1 MRIDGTTF
9 AVDAVIVVDVILNTV
24 AQYLLL
30 QGMIISTDIVQH
42 NLYVRFEIFVVQQ
55 TVTARWTTAGAPV
68 DTAAASGCPKAAVR
82 SRWCSCMDIVV
93 TVVVVVG
100 VVAVVVDVGPEV
112 CVASQWT
119 TDG

>member
-24 AQYLLL
+24 AQYLLP

-42 NLYVRFEIFVVQQ
+42 NLNVRFEVFVVQQ
-55 TVTARWTTAGAPV
+55 TVTARWATSARAPV
-68 DTAAASGCPKAAVR
+68 DTATAAGCPKATVR
-82 SRWCSCMDIVV
+82 SRWRSCMDIVV
-93 TVVVVVG
+93 AVAVVVVV
-100 VVAVVVDVGPEV
+100 AVGPEV

>member
-24 AQYLLL
+24 AQYLLP

-42 NLYVRFEIFVVQQ
+42 NLNVRFEVFVVQQ
-55 TVTARWTTAGAPV
+55 AVTARWTTSARAPV
-68 DTAAASGCPKAAVR
+68 DTADGCPKAAVC
-82 SRWCSCMDIVV
+82 SRWRSCMDIAVAV
-93 TVVVVVG
+93 AVVVVV
-100 VVAVVVDVGPEV
+100 AVGPEV